1 MTVNELIEKL
11 KRYDG
16 SSLVVINSCFS
27 VDYMGVREIY
37 RTQMN
42 KGKFNEKEIVVIH
55 NDDDDF
61 ELDEDA
67 WYYEKK
73 KEEK

>member
-16 SSLVVINSCFS
+16 NSTVAIMSYYAKDLMSVKEVFKRETNNKKELVI
-27 VDYMGVREIY
+27 
-37 RTQMN
+37 
-42 KGKFNEKEIVVIH
+42 IH
-55 NDDDDF
+55 NDDSDF

-67 WYYEKK
+67 WYYEQKK
-73 KEEK
+73 GEE

>member
-16 SSLVVINSCFS
+16 NSTVAIMSYFTKDLMSVKEVFKRETNSKKELVI
-27 VDYMGVREIY
+27 
-37 RTQMN
+37 
-42 KGKFNEKEIVVIH
+42 IH
-55 NDDDDF
+55 NDDSDF

-67 WYYEKK
+67 YFYDKNKEK
-73 KEEK
+73 E

>member
-16 SSLVVINSCFS
+16 NSTVAIMSYFAKDLMAVKEVFKRETNSKKELVI
-27 VDYMGVREIY
+27 
-37 RTQMN
+37 
-42 KGKFNEKEIVVIH
+42 IH

-61 ELDEDA
+61 ELDDDA
-67 WYYEKK
+67 WFYEKK
-73 KEEK
+73 KGEE

>member
-16 SSLVVINSCFS
+16 NSTVAIMCYFAKDLMAVKEVFKRETNSRKELVI
-27 VDYMGVREIY
+27 
-37 RTQMN
+37 
-42 KGKFNEKEIVVIH
+42 IH
-55 NDDDDF
+55 NDDSDF

-67 WYYEKK
+67 WFYEQK